1 MNGGQMDAAPRDA
14 APMDAAAP
22 TDAALIAKYGPVF
35 ASVAEG
41 AAERERDRVLPHAQ
55 IRELAGAGFGALRA
69 PVAHGGDGATL
80 RQLFLLLIRLAA
92 ADPHIPQALRGHFAF
107 VEDRLRSPDGQDR
120 DRWLRRF
127 ANGELVGNAVTEI
140 GQVEVGKTGTRLE
153 SGNNGEWRITGRKY
167 YTTGSI
173 FADWIDA
180 SAVTPE
186 GVEVAALVATAQEDV
201 VITDDWDGFGQRLT
215 GSGTAEFRAARV
227 EADQVYDFSTRFPY
241 QTAFYQLTLNA
252 VLAGIAAAA
261 EQDVVAQLRGR
272 ARVFSHGAAS
282 ESRNDP
288 QLLEAVGRI
297 SAAASAASALTLS
310 AAAVLDEAAAARAD
324 DPGEVAR
331 LKREAELEVS
341 RAQIVVSELALRAA
355 TALFDPLGASAT
367 STTKALDRHWRN
379 ARTVASHNPVAFKAR
394 IVGDA
399 AVNDAEPP
407 YEWYVGTSTRPAAR

>member
-1 MNGGQMDAAPRDA
+1 MSGLQDP
-14 APMDAAAP
+14 PQTAP
-22 TDAALIAKYGPVF
+22 TDRALLAKYGPVF
-35 ASVAEG
+35 ESVADG
-41 AAERERDRVLPHAQ
+41 AAERERDRVLPFEQ
-55 IRELAGAGFGALRA
+55 IHRLADAGFGALRVPA
-69 PVAHGGDGATL
+69 ERGGDGASL
-80 RQLFLLLIRLAA
+80 RQLFLLLTRLAA

-107 VEDRLRSPDGQDR
+107 VEDRLRSPEGADR

-127 ANGELVGNAVTEI
+127 AAGELVGNAVTEI
-140 GQVEVGKTGTRLE
+140 GQVEVGTTGTRLE
-153 SGNNGEWRITGRKY
+153 AGDDGSWRITGRKY

-186 GVEVAALVATAQEDV
+186 GVEVAALVATAQDGV
-201 VITDDWDGFGQRLT
+201 TVTDDWDGFGQRLT

-261 EQDVVAQLRGR
+261 ERDVVAQLRGR
-272 ARVFSHGAAS
+272 ARVFSHGAAT

-297 SAAASAASALTLS
+297 SAAASAASALTL
-310 AAAVLDEAAAARAD
+310 AAASLLDEAASAEDAD
-324 DPGEVAR
+324 EVER

-341 RAQIVVSELALRAA
+341 RAQILVSELALRAA

-367 STTKALDRHWRN
+367 STSKSLDRHWRN

-407 YEWYVGTSTRPAAR
+407 YEWYVGTSVPRPKS

>member
-1 MNGGQMDAAPRDA
+1 MSAGTAVAAPS
-14 APMDAAAP
+14 
-22 TDAALIAKYGPVF
+22 DAALLEKYAAVF
-35 ASVAEG
+35 DSVGAG
-41 AAERERDRVLPHAQ
+41 AAERERDRELPFAQ
-55 IRELAGAGFGALRA
+55 IRELADAGFGAVRV
-69 PVAHGGDGATL
+69 PVESGGDGATL
-80 RQLFLLLIRLAA
+80 RQLFLLLTRLSA

-107 VEDRLRSPDGQDR
+107 VEDRLRAAEGPDR

-127 ANGELVGNAVTEI
+127 TAGELVGNAVTEI
-140 GQVEVGKTGTRLE
+140 GSVAVGTTGTRLDAADDG
-153 SGNNGEWRITGRKY
+153 SWRITGRKY

-186 GVEVAALVATAQEDV
+186 GVEVAALVATAQDEV
-201 VITDDWDGFGQRLT
+201 TVTDDWDGFGQRLT
-215 GSGTAEFRAARV
+215 GSGTAEFAGARV
-227 EADQVYDFSTRFPY
+227 EADAVYDFSTRFPY

-261 EQDVVAQLRGR
+261 ERDVVAQLQGR
-272 ARVFSHGAAS
+272 ARVFSHGAAPA
-282 ESRNDP
+282 SRNDP
-288 QLLEAVGRI
+288 QLLETVGRI
-297 SAAASAASALTLS
+297 SAAASAASALTL
-310 AAAVLDEAAAARAD
+310 AAASVLDEAAAAPSD
-324 DPGEVAR
+324 DPALVAR

-367 STTKALDRHWRN
+367 STSKALDRHWRN

-407 YEWYVGTSTRPAAR
+407 YEWYVGTSAPRPAE

>member
-1 MNGGQMDAAPRDA
+1 MSVAVTGTVPADAE
-14 APMDAAAP
+14 
-22 TDAALIAKYGPVF
+22 LLAKYAPIF

-41 AAERERDRVLPHAQ
+41 AAERERDRVLPITQ
-55 IRELAGAGFGALRA
+55 IRELAAAGFGAVRM
-69 PVAHGGDGATL
+69 PVEHGGDGATL
-80 RQLFLLLIRLAA
+80 RQLFLLLLRLAA

-107 VEDRLRSPDGQDR
+107 VEDRLRSPDGPDR
-120 DRWLRRF
+120 DRWLGRF
-127 ANGELVGNAVTEI
+127 AAGELVGNAVTEI
-140 GQVEVGKTGTRLE
+140 GQVEVGRTGTRLE
-153 SGNNGEWRITGRKY
+153 AAEDGSWRITGRKF

-186 GVEVAALVATAQEDV
+186 GVEVAALVATAQEAV
-201 VITDDWDGFGQRLT
+201 TVTDDWDGFGQRLT
-215 GSGTAEFRAARV
+215 GSGTAEFRGARV

-252 VLAGIAAAA
+252 VLAGIASAA
-261 EQDVVAQLRGR
+261 EQDVIAQLRGR
-272 ARVFSHGAAS
+272 ARVFSHGAAT

-310 AAAVLDEAAAARAD
+310 AAAVLDKAAAAEDPAD
-324 DPGEVAR
+324 IAR
-331 LKREAELEVS
+331 LKLEAELEVS

-367 STTKALDRHWRN
+367 SASKALDRHWRN

-407 YEWYVGTSTRPAAR
+407 YEWYVGTSAPPPAS

>member
-1 MNGGQMDAAPRDA
+1 MSVGTVSAP
-14 APMDAAAP
+14 P
-22 TDAALIAKYGPVF
+22 TDGALLEKYGPVF
-35 ASVAEG
+35 ASVGAG
-41 AAERERDRVLPHAQ
+41 AAERERDRVLPFAQ
-55 IRELAGAGFGALRA
+55 IRELADAGFGAVRVPA
-69 PVAHGGDGATL
+69 EHGGDGATL

-107 VEDRLRSPDGQDR
+107 VEDRLRAADGPDR
-120 DRWLRRF
+120 DRWLGRF
-127 ANGELVGNAVTEI
+127 TGGELVGNAVTEI
-140 GQVEVGKTGTRLE
+140 GQVEVGKTGTRLDAADDG
-153 SGNNGEWRITGRKY
+153 SWRITGRKY

-186 GVEVAALVATAQEDV
+186 GVEVAALVATAQDGVTV
-201 VITDDWDGFGQRLT
+201 VDDWDGFGQRLT
-215 GSGTAEFRAARV
+215 GSGTAEFAGARV

-272 ARVFSHGAAS
+272 ARVFSHGAAP

-288 QLLEAVGRI
+288 QLLEAVGRV
-297 SAAASAASALTLS
+297 SAAASAASAVTLS
-310 AAAVLDEAAAARAD
+310 AASVLDRAAAASSG
-324 DPGEVAR
+324 DPAEVAQ
-331 LKREAELEVS
+331 LKRDAELEVS

-367 STTKALDRHWRN
+367 ATGKALDRHWRN

-407 YEWYVGTSTRPAAR
+407 YEWYVGTSAARPAS

>member
-1 MNGGQMDAAPRDA
+1 MTRGQTPTRAQTV
-14 APMDAAAP
+14 P
-22 TDAALIAKYGPVF
+22 TDRALLEKYGPVF
-35 ASVAEG
+35 ESVAEG
-41 AAERERDRVLPHAQ
+41 AAERERDRALPFEQ
-55 IRELAGAGFGALRA
+55 LRELAAAGFGAVRV
-69 PVAHGGDGATL
+69 PVERGGDGATL
-80 RQLFLLLIRLAA
+80 RQLFLLLIRLAT

-107 VEDRLRSPDGQDR
+107 VEDRLRAADGPDR

-127 ANGELVGNAVTEI
+127 AAGELVGNAVTEI
-140 GQVEVGKTGTRLE
+140 GQVEVGRTGTRLE
-153 SGNNGEWRITGRKY
+153 ADDDGSWRITGRKY

-180 SAVTPE
+180 SAITPD
-186 GVEVAALVATAQEDV
+186 GAEVAALVATAQDDV
-201 VITDDWDGFGQRLT
+201 LVTDDWDGFGQRLT
-215 GSGTAEFRAARV
+215 GSGTAEFRGARV
-227 EADQVYDFSTRFPY
+227 EADQVYDFSNRFPY

-272 ARVFSHGAAS
+272 SRVFSHGAAP

-288 QLLEAVGRI
+288 QLLETVGRI
-297 SAAASAASALTLS
+297 SAAAAAASALTLS
-310 AAAVLDEAAAARAD
+310 AAAVLDEAAAAD
-324 DPGEVAR
+324 DPADVTR

-367 STTKALDRHWRN
+367 ASSKALDRHWRN

-399 AVNDAEPP
+399 AVNDADPP
-407 YEWYVGTSTRPAAR
+407 YEWYVGTAAPRPTS